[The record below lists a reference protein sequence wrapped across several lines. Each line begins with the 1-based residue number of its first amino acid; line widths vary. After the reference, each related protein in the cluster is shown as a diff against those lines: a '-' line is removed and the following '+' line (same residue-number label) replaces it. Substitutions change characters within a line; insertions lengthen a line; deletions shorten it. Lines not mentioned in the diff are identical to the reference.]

1 LPRSVSFLRDLREVT
16 LGGADGGGCSN
27 EEVNVRQITLL
38 DGSIGQELVVRAGR
52 EPTPM
57 WSTEVLIE
65 QPELVREV
73 HAEYFRAGATL
84 ATTNTYPVLRDRLE
98 AEGLENRLEALWAT
112 AVEVACNARDAHGS
126 GRVAG
131 AIGPLVGSYR
141 PDACPPPEQAEILY
155 ADIVAAL
162 SPVVDLLLFETM
174 SSVAQAEG
182 ALRAANKVAL
192 PVWLAISVDDVD
204 GTRLRSGEPLSALA
218 PVLQRS
224 APAALLINC
233 SLPEAVTAGLDIVA
247 TFGVPFGAYANGFTQ
262 ITEAFVNGPQT
273 VDKLTQ
279 RRDLDPLAYAR
290 FAMQWLDQGASIV
303 GGCCEIGPAHIAELA
318 RQIHGRGY
326 EII

>member
-1 LPRSVSFLRDLREVT
+1 
-16 LGGADGGGCSN
+16 
-27 EEVNVRQITLL
+27 
-38 DGSIGQELVVRAGR
+38 
-52 EPTPM
+52 M
-57 WSTEVLIE
+57 
-65 QPELVREV
+65 
-73 HAEYFRAGATL
+73 
-84 ATTNTYPVLRDRLE
+84 
-98 AEGLENRLEALWAT
+98 
-112 AVEVACNARDAHGS
+112 HGS

-141 PDACPPPEQAEILY
+141 PEACPPPEQAELLY

-162 SPVVDLLLFETM
+162 APAVDLLLIETM

-182 ALRAANKVAL
+182 ALRAANKAAL

-204 GTRLRSGEPLSALA
+204 GTRLRSGEPLPALA
-218 PVLQRS
+218 PVLQRY

-233 SLPEAVTAGLDIVA
+233 SLPEAVTVGLDIVA
-247 TFGVPFGAYANGFTQ
+247 TFGLPFGAYANGFTQ

-273 VDKLTQ
+273 VDKLDQ

-318 RQIHGRGY
+318 RQISGRGY

>member
-1 LPRSVSFLRDLREVT
+1 M
-16 LGGADGGGCSN
+16 
-27 EEVNVRQITLL
+27 RQITLL
-38 DGSIGQELVVRAGR
+38 DGSVGQELVVRAGR

-57 WSTEVLIE
+57 WSTQVLIE
-65 QPELVREV
+65 QPELVGEV

-98 AEGLENRLEALWAT
+98 AEGLDDRLEALWAT
-112 AVEVACNARDAHGS
+112 AAEVACNARDVHGS

-141 PDACPPPEQAEILY
+141 PEACPPPEQAELLY

-162 SPVVDLLLFETM
+162 APAVDLLLIETM

-182 ALRAANKVAL
+182 ALRAANKAAL

-204 GTRLRSGEPLSALA
+204 GTRLRSGEPLPALA
-218 PVLQRS
+218 PVLQRY

-233 SLPEAVTAGLDIVA
+233 SLPEAVTVGLDIVA
-247 TFGVPFGAYANGFTQ
+247 TFGLPFGAYANGFTQ

-273 VDKLTQ
+273 VDKLDQ

-318 RQIHGRGY
+318 RQISGQGY